1 MRGGSAA
8 PVCLT
13 DLPVEVILKIL
24 EYLEVRFITEVLSMV
39 STLFRDLAEDETT
52 WKCRIQRRW
61 RGQYPALPPATSF
74 NWTQACIAREEEN
87 LAWSGRGERSMVRFS
102 NSTSHYASVDA
113 VHIIGNLAVSGSRDR
128 SIHLWPLGEYPE
140 DQLRPVQ
147 KNFDAHKGWV
157 WCFSS
162 AGDTLISGAWDS
174 CVNFWKITPTG
185 MTESRPGAK
194 LKTAVLTTDIHEN
207 RIAAGTF
214 DNKVVQLDVRESTK
228 RMTFYKAHSKPVLKV
243 IMTPTRILS
252 LSEDS
257 TLVVHDRV
265 AAKRLKR
272 IAIPS
277 PPLTYEQPK
286 ESFLLSMDLLDNM
299 LYLADSCGTVHL
311 LDTTDDLF
319 ERVQTYKSGHTGRVT
334 SLVCGRGSYLSSGS
348 DETIRI
354 YQPSRRMELLST
366 IKVEDSGQVTGLS
379 YSQGVLVA
387 GGSNNCVN
395 VWKPANI

>member
-1 MRGGSAA
+1 MLHTD
-8 PVCLT
+8 VKVLLT

-61 RGQYPALPPATSF
+61 RGQYPALPPASSF
-74 NWTQACIAREEEN
+74 NWTEACIAREEEN
-87 LAWSGRGERSMVRFS
+87 LVWSGERSMVRYS
-102 NSTSHYASVDA
+102 NSTVHYASVDA
-113 VHIIGNLAVSGSRDR
+113 VHVIGNVVASGSRDR
-128 SIHLWPLGEYPE
+128 SIHLWPLGGDPE
-140 DQLRPVQ
+140 DQLQPLQ

-162 AGDTLISGAWDS
+162 VGDTLISGAWDS
-174 CVNFWKITPTG
+174 YVNFWKITPSG
-185 MTESRPGAK
+185 MTECRPGAK

-228 RMTFYKAHSKPVLKV
+228 KMTFYKAHSKPVLKV

-277 PPLTYEQPK
+277 QPLTFEQPNK
-286 ESFLLSMDLLDNM
+286 SFPLSMDLLDNM

-319 ERVQTYKSGHTGRVT
+319 EIVQTYKSGHTGRVT
-334 SLVCGRGSYLSSGS
+334 SLVCGRGSYMSSGS
-348 DETIRI
+348 DATIRI
-354 YQPSRRMELLST
+354 HQPSRRMELLSA
-366 IKVEDSGQVTGLS
+366 IKVEDCGQVTGLS
-379 YSQGVLVA
+379 YGQGVLAA

-395 VWKPANI
+395 IWKPSNI